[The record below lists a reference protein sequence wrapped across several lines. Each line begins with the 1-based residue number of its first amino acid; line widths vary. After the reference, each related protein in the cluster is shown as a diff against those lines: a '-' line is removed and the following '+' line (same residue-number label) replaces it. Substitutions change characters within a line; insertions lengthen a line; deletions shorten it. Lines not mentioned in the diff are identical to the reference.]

1 MKRLSEETTAGM
13 DEDAKTVYMDKPV
26 EVTDSSFAQFIRKH
40 PLVVVDCWAAWC
52 GPCRMLAPI
61 IDELAREYSGK
72 ILFGKL
78 NVDEKLIRSFLDKKN
93 VFAVVGAS
101 RNPEKYG
108 HRVYRDLKEAGYT
121 VYPVNPNADEVL
133 GDKCYPKLESLPV
146 GCLRR
151 LCNG

>member
-1 MKRLSEETTAGM
+1 VCG
-13 DEDAKTVYMDKPV
+13 
-26 EVTDSSFAQFIRKH
+26 
-40 PLVVVDCWAAWC
+40 VVN
-52 GPCRMLAPI
+52 G
-61 IDELAREYSGK
+61 E
-72 ILFGKL
+72 
-78 NVDEKLIRSFLDKKN
+78 LIRSFLDKKN

-146 GCLRR
+146 KSDVVDLVVPPKVTEEVVKECKSLGIRKVWMQPGSESEKSVEFCKKNGIEVVYGVCVMVERR
-151 LCNG
+151 RKA